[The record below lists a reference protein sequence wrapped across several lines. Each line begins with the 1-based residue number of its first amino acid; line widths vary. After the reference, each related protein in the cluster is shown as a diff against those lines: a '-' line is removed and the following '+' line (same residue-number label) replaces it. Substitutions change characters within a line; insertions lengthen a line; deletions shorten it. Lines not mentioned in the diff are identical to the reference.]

1 MTYMAKI
8 TNEIIQK
15 HDEKKDLNVTGMIH
29 EHFEEIQSLLDLV
42 SAFKL
47 SGILNLMKAVLSQKD
62 DVMEIVIS
70 DLLNAE
76 NTRFIQNA
84 MSIYMLLSHVDPE
97 LMNRIAQTA
106 AESLMNAD
114 DFKKDPPLGL
124 LRIGSLLKDPDL
136 SAGIR
141 VILSVISA
149 ITSSRKQQ

>member
-1 MTYMAKI
+1 MAKI